1 MCYVD
6 EVFNKIFLGQKIS
19 VKYLSSDDYLES
31 EGMII
36 KIDKNKKILYLPN
49 IIIPFYNIIEI
60 KPCKI

>member
-6 EVFNKIFLGQKIS
+6 EVFNKIFLGQKIN
-19 VKYLSSDDYLES
+19 VKYLSSDDYTES

-49 IIIPFYNIIEI
+49 IIIPFCNIIEI
-60 KPCKI
+60 IPCKI